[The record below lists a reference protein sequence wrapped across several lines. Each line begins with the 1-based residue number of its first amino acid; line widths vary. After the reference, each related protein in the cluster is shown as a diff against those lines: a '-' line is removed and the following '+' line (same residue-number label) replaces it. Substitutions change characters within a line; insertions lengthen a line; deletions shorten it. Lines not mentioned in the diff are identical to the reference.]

1 MQGCFIITAQ
11 VLDILWLLLNLGVLK
26 DINLQNKTNTAI
38 KSLYKSLKAPHNDPL
53 KTHHEEMYLK
63 KKKGS
68 KNRE

>member
-1 MQGCFIITAQ
+1 M
-11 VLDILWLLLNLGVLK
+11 LK

-63 KKKGS
+63 KKKAAKTENKKIL
-68 KNRE
+68 KNMVIMNNK